1 MQPSRFLK
9 KWAIRGQIKMKTIA
23 ILYGGKSGEH
33 EVSLKSGGSIYT
45 NIDKTLFRPVLIGVD
60 HEGIWYL
67 QKSPG
72 FREDKKSLKLESSED
87 LIVSV
92 VPGRGLYC
100 GEKKLGIDIAF
111 PVLHGTFGEDGTLQ
125 GLLEIA
131 GVPYAGA
138 GVLGSALGMDKAAAK
153 QIWIQSGLPVVPF
166 ITIRDGFSLLLE
178 NPMEQAAREF
188 GFPLFIKPANAG
200 SSVGVTKASSLEE
213 LKKGVTNGFR
223 YDTKLLLEPA
233 INGREIECS
242 VIGNANPVSFLP
254 GEVISEDFYDYDSKY
269 IHPESVKLSVPAD
282 LTDNERNKIKDAA
295 EKAFTAVGAEG
306 FARVDF
312 FIEKDTGKILINEI
326 NTIPGFTEIS
336 MFAKLCDVS
345 GLPYK
350 EMLSEII
357 HLAEERHRQRKKLIF
372 KKD

>member
-1 MQPSRFLK
+1 
-9 KWAIRGQIKMKTIA
+9 MKTIA

-33 EVSLKSGGSIYT
+33 EVSLNSGGSIYT
-45 NIDKTLFRPVLIGVD
+45 HLDEALFRPVLIGVD

-67 QKSPG
+67 QKFPD
-72 FREDKKSLKLESSED
+72 FREDKKSLKLETSEN

-100 GEKKLGIDIAF
+100 EGKKLEIDLVF

-138 GVLGSALGMDKAAAK
+138 GVSGSAIGMDKALAK
-153 QIWIQSGLPVVPF
+153 QIWLQSGLPVVPF
-166 ITIRDGFSLLLE
+166 ITVRAGSGFQEEHTLKNAVE
-178 NPMEQAAREF
+178 KF
-188 GFPLFIKPANAG
+188 GFPLFVKPANAG
-200 SSVGVTKASSLEE
+200 SSVGVTRVNSLEE
-213 LKKGVTNGFR
+213 LRSGVKNGFR
-223 YDTKLLLEPA
+223 YDTKLLIEPA
-233 INGREIECS
+233 IEGREIECS
-242 VIGNANPVSFLP
+242 VIGNADPVSFLP
-254 GEVISEDFYDYDSKY
+254 GEVISDDFYDYDSKY

-282 LTDNERNKIKDAA
+282 LTDNEKNIIKETA
-295 EKAFTAVGAEG
+295 EKAFLTAEAEG

-312 FIEKDTGKILINEI
+312 FIEKNTGKIMLNEI
-326 NTIPGFTEIS
+326 NTLPGFTEIS
-336 MFAKLCDVS
+336 MFAKLCGVS

-357 HLAEERHRQRKKLIF
+357 HLAEERYRLRKRLVF

>member
-1 MQPSRFLK
+1 
-9 KWAIRGQIKMKTIA
+9 MKTIA

-33 EVSLKSGGSIYT
+33 EVSLNSGGSLYT
-45 NIDKTLFRPVLIGVD
+45 NLDKALFRPVLIGVD

-72 FREDKKSLKLESSED
+72 FREDKKSLKLETSED

-92 VPGRGLYC
+92 VPGLGLYC
-100 GEKKLGIDIAF
+100 QNNKLEIDLVF

-125 GLLEIA
+125 GLLEIS

-166 ITIRDGFSLLLE
+166 ITVRDGFTFLME
-178 NPMEQAAREF
+178 NPLEQAVEEF
-188 GFPLFIKPANAG
+188 GFPIFIKPSNAG
-200 SSVGVTKASSLEE
+200 SSVGVTKANSLEE
-213 LKKGVTNGFR
+213 LTSGVNNGFR
-223 YDTKLLLEPA
+223 YDTKLLIEPA
-233 INGREIECS
+233 IEGREIECS
-242 VIGNANPVSFLP
+242 VIGNTKPVSFLP
-254 GEVISEDFYDYDSKY
+254 GEVISENFYDYDSKY

-282 LTDNERNKIKDAA
+282 LTDNEKNKIKETA
-295 EKAFTAVGAEG
+295 EKAFTTVGVEG

-312 FIEKDTGKILINEI
+312 FIEKDTGKILLNEI

-336 MFAKLCDVS
+336 MFSKLCGVS
-345 GLPYK
+345 GLSYK
-350 EMLSEII
+350 DMLSEII
-357 HLAEERHRQRKKLIF
+357 HLAEERSIRRNKLIYR
-372 KKD
+372 KE